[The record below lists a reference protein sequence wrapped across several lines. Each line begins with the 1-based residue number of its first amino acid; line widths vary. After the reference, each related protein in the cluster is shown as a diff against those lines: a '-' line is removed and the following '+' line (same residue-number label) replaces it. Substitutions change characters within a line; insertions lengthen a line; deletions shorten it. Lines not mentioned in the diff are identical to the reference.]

1 MSCGSCL
8 YLSYFGTLIFCG
20 TNRSAPASLMKRK
33 IYCKELVEMALFFL
47 ALYHSCP
54 GASLAILVAGAL
66 QVLESWLLAV
76 KCHIKTADIKIT
88 IGDLAVADFFF
99 FSFSPILDRL
109 SLAGTIL
116 VLDLGSW
123 SLTSDLHVNERR
135 RANGWKP
142 VRDQYQYQCFDSTS
156 SEGANWY
163 HSNSCPRGK
172 KRLSSFSVPSE
183 QMSIWGGSSGFP
195 GE

>member
-1 MSCGSCL
+1 MSYKDGWHQNNDWGF
-8 YLSYFGTLIFCG
+8 SYS
-20 TNRSAPASLMKRK
+20 R
-33 IYCKELVEMALFFL
+33 LFFL
-47 ALYHSCP
+47 
-54 GASLAILVAGAL
+54 
-66 QVLESWLLAV
+66 LL
-76 KCHIKTADIKIT
+76 
-88 IGDLAVADFFF
+88 LP
-99 FSFSPILDRL
+99 SSSILDRL

-135 RANGWKP
+135 RANGFKP

-172 KRLSSFSVPSE
+172 GFQASVCQASKCLYEGEVVDFLENKFQPMQTTVMIPTRLTAVYRSL
-183 QMSIWGGSSGFP
+183 
-195 GE
+195 